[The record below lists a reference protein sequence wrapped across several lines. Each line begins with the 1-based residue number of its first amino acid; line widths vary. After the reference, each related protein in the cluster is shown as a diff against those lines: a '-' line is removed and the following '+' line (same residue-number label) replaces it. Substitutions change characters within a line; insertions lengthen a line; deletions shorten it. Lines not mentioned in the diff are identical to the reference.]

1 MLFEAGGRFRGLD
14 LDAFEVFD
22 IPERE
27 RRRRAIV
34 EGFHGALSALG
45 EDLVD
50 TLGAPLHA
58 HLPRLDWPKTYQPFC
73 TWLALSRLA
82 HGYQGEA
89 QLNVGVHRDHVAAR
103 YAWDASAD
111 SFGRFEFR
119 ARHGGLGE
127 TLADL
132 ARALGLRFRVYA
144 AAPWPEGSR
153 LVYESESDWGE
164 AFHETARRGVW
175 WEVGARWDLPGSEA
189 VVGTPEL
196 GREAARIFR
205 ELEPLLD

>member
-119 ARHGGLGE
+119 ACDGFAIERS
-127 TLADL
+127 
-132 ARALGLRFRVYA
+132 
-144 AAPWPEGSR
+144 AAPQA
-153 LVYESESDWGE
+153 LVDQGTE
-164 AFHETARRGVW
+164 AQRRGTL
-175 WEVGARWDLPGSEA
+175 RY
-189 VVGTPEL
+189 
-196 GREAARIFR
+196 GRDRA
-205 ELEPLLD
+205 